1 MGGCY
6 KKWKAQSLKAIAF
19 QQKISLSS
27 RQVKKRLT
35 TTYATEPAAI
45 IIKIVRRLSIYI
57 GKTQRQLSAHFTL
70 KLSNREKAHLKQSFG
85 ILYSSESLFT
95 GRRIKWSLSNQG
107 KVKLNELKLRCK
119 KSPCSCE
126 TERCRQT
133 CENLIIVFS
142 VFTPSFLKMV
152 RHDQECNKNSYS
164 ANDCR

>member
-1 MGGCY
+1 MANTVFKSDCILAKNQFEQQIG
-6 KKWKAQSLKAIAF
+6 KKG
-19 QQKISLSS
+19 
-27 RQVKKRLT
+27 LT

-45 IIKIVRRLSIYI
+45 IIKIVRRLSFYI

-126 TERCRQT
+126 KERCRQT

-152 RHDQECNKNSYS
+152 GHDQECKKNSYS